1 MIVKMAAITF
11 GLVDFW
17 RATIFLSQNL
27 CTEPVVITTILAA
40 KSDIWR
46 Y

>member
-1 MIVKMAAITF
+1 MIVKMADITF

-17 RATIFLSQNL
+17 RATIFLSKNL